1 MLTFVVAFLIVC
13 FNGSNL
19 PTRVFV
25 GLSFFIVLVAI
36 LLCLVK
42 STNIAVFTWLSG
54 VVERFRV
61 EDGSG
66 QRRFRKL
73 WPTSFASLS
82 LFLRA
87 TLGPQNSHVTA
98 VPNGTAAGS
107 SNNATEV

>member
-25 GLSFFIVLVAI
+25 GLSFLIVLCAI

-42 STNIAVFTWLSG
+42 STNIAVFTWLAG

-66 QRRFRKL
+66 QSRLRKP
-73 WPTSFASLS
+73 WPASFSSLS
-82 LFLRA
+82 SFLRA
-87 TLGPQNSHVTA
+87 TLGPQNPQMTA

-107 SNNATEV
+107 NNATEV